1 MSCSGLKGTAVCF
14 ASLLAAGL
22 VTRAAASPLREQW
35 HPPCTS
41 VTRPGL
47 GLQRFVDRLRPGSVG
62 CLSPGMYAAGRLVLR
77 VSGTSAAR
85 ITLTSLDSNQPAEIS
100 GLVWLKDSADDWTIS
115 HVRLDGRNS
124 HNLPSPVV
132 NGDDSVWVD
141 DDVTNHHAEGPAKGG
156 GICFSLGSI
165 TGYGYAANTT
175 IARSRI
181 HDCGV
186 SDNANHGI
194 YVAATTGS
202 TIIRNNWIFRNGD
215 RGIQLYPDA
224 KHVLITN
231 NVIDANGSG
240 VIFSGLGSQTSSD
253 ITVTKNIISNSRN
266 RWNVESW
273 YPNGTPPGKGNLVA
287 ANCLWA
293 STANRLYR
301 SDGGLGP
308 RVGFTAA
315 DTNVIQRPR
324 FQAENRGDL
333 RLRPGSGCK
342 GFGPIP
348 GHLPMEAG
356 RFHS

>member
-1 MSCSGLKGTAVCF
+1 MSGSRLRAVAIVV

-22 VTRAAASPLREQW
+22 AAQAHAAPFHEQRSPS
-35 HPPCTS
+35 CT
-41 VTRPGL
+41 VVMGPGG

-62 CLSPGMYAAGRLVLR
+62 CLAPGKYAARRLVLR
-77 VSGTSAAR
+77 VSGTAAAR
-85 ITLTSLDSNQPAEIS
+85 ITLTSLDPSRPAEIG
-100 GLVWLKDSADDWTIS
+100 GLLWLMDSANNWTIS
-115 HVRLDGRNS
+115 HLRLDGRNS
-124 HNLPSPVV
+124 RNLPSPQV
-132 NGDDSVWVD
+132 NGDASVWLD
-141 DDVTNHHAEGPAKGG
+141 DDVTNYREAGPTAGG
-156 GICFSLGSI
+156 GICFSLGS
-165 TGYGYAANTT
+165 TDRYGYAVNTT
-175 IARSRI
+175 IVRSRI

-224 KHVLITN
+224 RHVLITN

-240 VIFSGLGSQTSSD
+240 VIFSGLGSRTSSD

-273 YPNGTPPGKGNLVA
+273 YPEGTPPGSGNLVA

-293 STANRLYR
+293 SGANHVYR
-301 SDGGLGP
+301 VNGGLAP
-308 RVGFTAA
+308 AVGFTVA
-315 DTNVIQRPR
+315 DTNVIQKPLFR
-324 FQAENRGDL
+324 AENLGDL
-333 RLRPGSGCK
+333 RLLPNSGCK

-348 GHLPMEAG
+348 GHLPTG
-356 RFHS
+356 